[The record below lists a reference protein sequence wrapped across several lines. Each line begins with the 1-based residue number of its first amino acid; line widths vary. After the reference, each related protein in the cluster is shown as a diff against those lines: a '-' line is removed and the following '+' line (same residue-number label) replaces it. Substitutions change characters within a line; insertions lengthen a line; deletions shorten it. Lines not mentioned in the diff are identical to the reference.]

1 MNVFGAANSTNKM
14 LTLLV
19 VLIILACG
27 ATFRYGLGRLAPL
40 FSKRK
45 ILEQSK
51 SSLSSQSDRN
61 IDLVAL
67 DELIRSVTLKR
78 TQTPPNA
85 TLYPAIHNS
94 SYLAAKYP
102 DPQNRTVQ
110 NILSG
115 LSDVTDIEYLNIL
128 PNNDP
133 RRRLLATI
141 QEPGLERRAELEVN
155 LQAIDAERGSAA
167 KKESTFSLYQKLSR
181 EGIDT
186 DLEQMLEKAAGEET
200 LRRERPE
207 FTESMNP
214 EWDSLLG
221 SEELTSFVEQC
232 VEKRKTGL
240 VCKHPALF
248 VWFPYYKKGTPPTD
262 HSLTELYG
270 MRTKKAVSRN
280 ILNGVLTDKI
290 YPAIAQSPMIAEKYP
305 DRADRTPHNL
315 LGGLANI
322 VSIEYMQS
330 LEPHDPR
337 RLFLDTMNPPDEQ
350 RCAELERNAVLVD
363 RAVTERENYEPG
375 QFSVRDILLHLVR
388 EALEEN
394 YLTTLIAAKHSEQR
408 RKYAKNGGVEGTDPE
423 HDAYRKSL
431 AEATAYFSKDTP
443 QAF

>member
-1 MNVFGAANSTNKM
+1 VYVLFRGSFFVAIERMNVFGAANSTNKM
-14 LTLLV
+14 LTSLV

-27 ATFRYGLGRLAPL
+27 SSFRYGLDRLAPL
-40 FSKRK
+40 VCKRK
-45 ILEQSK
+45 ILERSK
-51 SSLSSQSDRN
+51 SSLLSQSGKN

-67 DELIRSVTLKR
+67 HDLIRSVTLKR
-78 TQTPPNA
+78 TQEPLNA
-85 TLYPAIHNS
+85 ILYPAIHNS

-141 QEPGLERRAELEVN
+141 QEPGPERRAELEVN

-186 DLEQMLEKAAGEET
+186 DLEKMLEKAAEEET

-221 SEELTSFVEQC
+221 SEELTSFVNQC

-248 VWFPYYKKGTPPTD
+248 VWFPYYRKGDPPTD
-262 HSLTELYG
+262 HSLAALYK
-270 MRTKKAVSRN
+270 MRTECVVLRN
-280 ILNGVLTDKI
+280 ILNSVFGDKI

-322 VSIEYMQS
+322 VSYEYMQS

-337 RLFLDTMNPPDEQ
+337 RLFLDTLKAPDEK
-350 RCAELERNAVLVD
+350 RCAELESNAVLVD
-363 RAVTERENYEPG
+363 RAITEREHLEAD
-375 QFSVRDILLHLVR
+375 QFSVRNILLHLVY

-394 YLTTLIAAKHSEQR
+394 YLTTLIAAKNAEQR
-408 RKYAKNGGVEGTDPE
+408 RKYAKNGGVEG
-423 HDAYRKSL
+423 
-431 AEATAYFSKDTP
+431 ATPSTTRTERV
-443 QAF
+443 